1 MSRPAAQPQAGRR
14 SRSMPVAMRPPL
26 PSLALSRRARISLAV
41 VASLIVLLIVLGS
54 LVGVY
59 INWLWFGEVGY
70 RNVYKGI
77 ITTKLV
83 LFLIFG
89 VLMAL
94 ILGGNIVI
102 AYLLRPPFRP
112 LSAEQQNLERYR
124 VVLEQ
129 HKKLVLG
136 GIAGLAG
143 LSAGLSSMGDWR
155 TWMLWRYG
163 GHFGIKDLQ
172 FHRDISFFA
181 WDYPA
186 YRLMLGFGF
195 IAILFS
201 ILLSI
206 AVHYLFGAIRVQ
218 TPGPKITL
226 SARRHLTVLIFVF
239 IVLKALAYF
248 LDRFGVVLVLSIII
262 NGIYPAIVQ
271 QFSVKPNASDKEK
284 KYIARNIEATRE
296 GFDIISSTDP
306 GGTVNYKRYDVNTA
320 PSTAALTPSSATV
333 SDIRI
338 LDPNVV
344 SQTFTQQQQIK
355 NQYGFADKLDIDRYN
370 VDGVIKDYVVGV
382 RELDETNLQGNQ
394 TNWINKHTVYTHG
407 YGFVAAQADSDVT
420 ATA

>member
-41 VASLIVLLIVLGS
+41 VASLIVLLIVVGS

-102 AYLLRPPFRP
+102 
-112 LSAEQQNLERYR
+112 
-124 VVLEQ
+124 
-129 HKKLVLG
+129 
-136 GIAGLAG
+136 
-143 LSAGLSSMGDWR
+143 
-155 TWMLWRYG
+155 
-163 GHFGIKDLQ
+163 
-172 FHRDISFFA
+172 A

-239 IVLKALAYF
+239 IVLKALAYW
-248 LDRFGVVLVLSIII
+248 LDRYGVVFSNRGKVTGASYTDVNASLPAKTILFWMAVIIAAAVLASIWLTSAQLPAIAFGVLLVLSIII
-262 NGIYPAIVQ
+262 NGIYPAVVQ
-271 QFSVKPNASDKEK
+271 QFSVKPNASDKEA
-284 KYIARNIEATRE
+284 KYISRNIEATRE
-296 GFDIISSTDP
+296 GFDIVSSTDP
-306 GGTVNYKRYDVNTA
+306 GGTVNYVNYDVNTA

-344 SQTFTQQQQIK
+344 SQTF
-355 NQYGFADKLDIDRYN
+355 
-370 VDGVIKDYVVGV
+370 
-382 RELDETNLQGNQ
+382 
-394 TNWINKHTVYTHG
+394 
-407 YGFVAAQADSDVT
+407 
-420 ATA
+420 

>member
-1 MSRPAAQPQAGRR
+1 
-14 SRSMPVAMRPPL
+14 MPVAMRPPL

-181 WDYPA
+181 
-186 YRLMLGFGF
+186 
-195 IAILFS
+195 
-201 ILLSI
+201 
-206 AVHYLFGAIRVQ
+206 
-218 TPGPKITL
+218 
-226 SARRHLTVLIFVF
+226 
-239 IVLKALAYF
+239 
-248 LDRFGVVLVLSIII
+248 
-262 NGIYPAIVQ
+262 
-271 QFSVKPNASDKEK
+271 
-284 KYIARNIEATRE
+284 
-296 GFDIISSTDP
+296 
-306 GGTVNYKRYDVNTA
+306 
-320 PSTAALTPSSATV
+320 
-333 SDIRI
+333 
-338 LDPNVV
+338 
-344 SQTFTQQQQIK
+344 
-355 NQYGFADKLDIDRYN
+355 
-370 VDGVIKDYVVGV
+370 
-382 RELDETNLQGNQ
+382 
-394 TNWINKHTVYTHG
+394 
-407 YGFVAAQADSDVT
+407 
-420 ATA
+420 